1 MSERKTSS
9 LLVSAATFL
18 LLEVAALFLLRSSS
32 AVQNIWINRAS
43 HRTMAFLWG
52 GGEALRNQFRMDDLN
67 KELQAENA
75 RLQER
80 LRMYELRDAA
90 RDEQEHMAAGGDST
104 VYHYIPATVV
114 KMSRNRVHNYIIL
127 NKGSED
133 GVRPHSGIISDR
145 GVVGIVEAVDK
156 HYSYGLTLMNPQMSV
171 GARLGASEQVGPLSW
186 DGVSTR
192 RAVLRNLSPHYET
205 VPGDTVRT
213 SGFSIFFPSDL
224 PIGVTGKSRLVDGST
239 REVEVFLFQ
248 DFSTLRYVTVVENLA
263 RAEISALEAA
273 EEDEP

>member
-1 MSERKTSS
+1 MSGQKIS
-9 LLVSAATFL
+9 LLMSAVTFL

-32 AVQNIWINRAS
+32 TVQNIWINRAS

-52 GGEALRNQFRMDDLN
+52 GGEALRNQFRMDELN

-80 LRMYELRDAA
+80 LRVYELRDAA
-90 RDEQEHMAAGGDST
+90 RDEQQHMAADEDPAA
-104 VYHYIPATVV
+104 YHYIPATVV

-133 GVRPHSGIISDR
+133 GIRPHSGIISDK

-156 HYSYGLTLMNPQMSV
+156 HYSYGLTLMNPEMSV

-186 DGVSTR
+186 DGVNTR
-192 RAVLRNLSPHYET
+192 RALMRNLSAHYET
-205 VPGDTVRT
+205 TPGDTVRT
-213 SGFSIFFPSDL
+213 SGFSIFFPPDI
-224 PIGVTGKSRLVDGST
+224 PIGVTGNSRLVDGST

-263 RAEISALEAA
+263 RAEITALEAE
-273 EEDEP
+273 EEDGR

>member
-1 MSERKTSS
+1 MSGQKTS

-18 LLEVAALFLLRSSS
+18 LLEVAALFLLRNTS

-52 GGEALRNQFRMDDLN
+52 GGEALRNQFRMDELN

-80 LRMYELRDAA
+80 LRVYELRDAA
-90 RDEQEHMAAGGDST
+90 QDEQKHMAAGEDAAI
-104 VYHYIPATVV
+104 YHYIPATVV
-114 KMSRNRVHNYIIL
+114 KMSRNRAHNYIIL

-133 GVRPHSGIISDR
+133 GIRPHSGIISDK
-145 GVVGIVEAVDK
+145 GVVGIVEAVDR
-156 HYSYGLTLMNPQMSV
+156 HYSYGLTLMNPEMSV
-171 GARLGASEQVGPLSW
+171 GARLNTSEQVGPLSW
-186 DGVSTR
+186 DGFNTR
-192 RAVLRNLSPHYET
+192 RALMRNLSAHYE
-205 VPGDTVRT
+205 VAPGDTVLT
-213 SGFSIFFPSDL
+213 SGFSIFFPPDI
-224 PIGVTGKSRLVDGST
+224 PIGVTGSSRLVDGST

-263 RAEISALEAA
+263 RAEITALEA
-273 EEDEP
+273 EEEAQR